1 MEIYRQGDILLKK
14 LNKKPDL
21 KNLKKLD
28 IPVVL
33 GHGEVTGHLHQ
44 IKSNAVLHSTSPKN
58 VEVFAITGVVDEP
71 IFLEIESNTELV
83 HEEHGPIALSPGWY
97 EPTRQ
102 REYSP
107 ERLRYVSD

>member
-14 LNKKPDL
+14 LDKKPDL
-21 KNLKKLD
+21 KSLKKLNGSV
-28 IPVVL
+28 II

-44 IKSNAVLHSTSPKN
+44 IKSGAKLYSTTNKN
-58 VEVFAITGVVDEP
+58 VEVFAITGVADDP
-71 IFLEIESNTELV
+71 IFLEIESDTELT
-83 HEEHGPIALSPGWY
+83 HEEHGAVALSPGWY

-107 ERLRYVSD
+107 ERLRYVAD